1 MKKEDYLDILT
12 AHLSYFVEM
21 NAYPEEEVMFQQD
34 GVPKHTS
41 KFVKDWQ
48 TGQNFE
54 LIHGPAQSPDLNP
67 I

>member
-1 MKKEDYLDILT
+1 MTSGCFTWWYVGPLHRIVVNMKKEDYLDILT

-41 KFVKDWQ
+41 KFVKD
-48 TGQNFE
+48 
-54 LIHGPAQSPDLNP
+54 
-67 I
+67 